1 MKTLVTTPA
10 AIAVASHPE
19 KITGRNDQ
27 RALGTDSHL
36 EIVTFQGIR
45 KLPT

>member
-1 MKTLVTTPA
+1 MKTLVRTEDPIVA
-10 AIAVASHPE
+10 ATRE
-19 KITGRNDQ
+19 KTTGRNDQ
-27 RALGTDSHL
+27 RAVSTDSHL